1 MTSIILGMLLLYAAV
16 IFLVWQLGL
25 LNKESK
31 EDGQIIK
38 EQQLR
43 IVAQEDHLKRTLEI
57 MQDLAKKMHI
67 QQEVLDKT
75 TVKLSQIELHNAELI
90 QALQKKIPL

>member
-25 LNKESK
+25 LNKDSK
-31 EDGQIIK
+31 EAAQVIK
-38 EQQLR
+38 EQNLR
-43 IVAQEDHLKRTLEI
+43 ILTQEDHLKRTLEI

-67 QQEVLDKT
+67 QQEVLDRT
-75 TVKLSQIELHNAELI
+75 TVKLSQIELQNAELVQI
-90 QALQKKIPL
+90 LQNKSPI

>member
-25 LNKESK
+25 LNKDSK
-31 EDGQIIK
+31 EAAQVIK
-38 EQQLR
+38 EQNLR
-43 IVAQEDHLKRTLEI
+43 ILAQEDHLKRTLEI

-67 QQEVLDKT
+67 QQEVLDRT
-75 TVKLSQIELHNAELI
+75 TVKLSQIELQNAELVQI
-90 QALQKKIPL
+90 LQNKSPI

>member
-1 MTSIILGMLLLYAAV
+1 MTSIILGMILLYVAV

-25 LNKESK
+25 LNKDSK
-31 EDGQIIK
+31 DAGQIIK

-57 MQDLAKKMHI
+57 MQDLAKKMHM

-75 TVKLSQIELHNAELI
+75 TAKLSQIELHNAELI
-90 QALQKKIPL
+90 QVLQKKISL